1 MHGLRS
7 PLSFDVSPEQKFDEM
22 IAKTSMYLLIPALI
36 VSAMFAVS
44 CASHGKRP
52 LGMTD
57 GKLSPCPRR
66 PNCISSE
73 DDAGPSRIEPLTFT
87 GTPEAAWVCLKRAI
101 QGNGGTIE
109 REGSDYIWAIF
120 KTRLFRFVDDIEFR
134 MDVKNEVI
142 HVRSASRVGY
152 SDFGVNRR
160 RVETLR
166 LRFSQE
172 QNQLADKSVE
182 DINPACS
189 TYIGD

>member
-1 MHGLRS
+1 
-7 PLSFDVSPEQKFDEM
+7 M
-22 IAKTSMYLLIPALI
+22 IAKTSMYLLIPVLI
-36 VSAMFAVS
+36 VLAIFAVS
-44 CASHGKRP
+44 CASQGKRP

-87 GTPEAAWVCLKRAI
+87 GTPETAWVCLKRAI
-101 QGNGGTIE
+101 QGNGGAIE
-109 REGSDYIWAIF
+109 QEDGDYIWAIF

-160 RVETLR
+160 RVEALR
-166 LRFSQE
+166 KRFSQE
-172 QNQLADKSVE
+172 QNQGVRD
-182 DINPACS
+182 
-189 TYIGD
+189 

>member
-1 MHGLRS
+1 
-7 PLSFDVSPEQKFDEM
+7 
-22 IAKTSMYLLIPALI
+22 
-36 VSAMFAVS
+36 
-44 CASHGKRP
+44 
-52 LGMTD
+52 MTD

-87 GTPEAAWVCLKRAI
+87 GTPETAWACLKRAI

-134 MDVKNEVI
+134 VDVKDEVI

-152 SDFGVNRR
+152 SDFGVNQRR
-160 RVETLR
+160 TAALR
-166 LRFSQE
+166 QSFLQE
-172 QNQLADKSVE
+172 QAR
-182 DINPACS
+182 PAGS
-189 TYIGD
+189 SAVDP